1 MICELLIIGSVAIN
15 PCRVIEMTPSKS
27 SQVVGRNWIGFSKWD
42 FIPDGGCWV
51 QLSTEG
57 RRAVTIRVPDVSCAD
72 LAREVN
78 NALPRK

>member
-57 RRAVTIRVPDVSCAD
+57 R
-72 LAREVN
+72 ARSHYPSARRE
-78 NALPRK
+78 LRRFSSRS